1 MHYYPTI
8 QRTEDGFVATFKDI
22 PEAITQGDNKREL
35 MEQSYDALLTALEF
49 YFEDL
54 RKVPEPTPLNDP
66 HAQYVFY
73 VKLPLS
79 VELRVIFLNEY
90 VAQLERDPGFT
101 LFNNKA
107 DIQSLNSLLDLQQP
121 LDITFYER
129 AIHALD
135 RSFDIHV
142 RVK

>member
-1 MHYYPTI
+1 MYYYPTI

-54 RKVPEPTPLNDP
+54 RKVPEPTPLTDP

-73 VKLPLS
+73 IRLPLS

>member
-54 RKVPEPTPLNDP
+54 RKVPEPTPLTDP
-66 HAQYVFY
+66 HGQYVFY

>member
-1 MHYYPTI
+1 MQYYPTI

-22 PEAITQGDNKREL
+22 PEAITQGNNKREL

-54 RKVPEPTPLNDP
+54 RKVPEPTPFNDP
-66 HAQYVFY
+66 HTQYVFY

-90 VAQLERDPGFT
+90 VTQLDRDPGFT
-101 LFNNKA
+101 LFNNQA
-107 DIQSLNSLLDLQQP
+107 DIESLNSLLDLQQP